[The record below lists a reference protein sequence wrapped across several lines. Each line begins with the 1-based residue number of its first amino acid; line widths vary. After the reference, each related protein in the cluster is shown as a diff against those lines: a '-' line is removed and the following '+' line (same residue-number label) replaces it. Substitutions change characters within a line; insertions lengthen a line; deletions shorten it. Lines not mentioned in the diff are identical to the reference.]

1 MYENKISARQLRRMI
16 FIETFGAGA
25 LSVPA
30 FACYKEQNG
39 FWSLIFY
46 GVFLAGTIAFFIIFS
61 GKISEENFE
70 NRKIGKKGL
79 ETEKNLQNKRIDKK
93 NLENARACLKNHS
106 SNLHTPIC
114 GIFCLHSVT
123 VAHYAALIQAKSP
136 ANCDAHLAESI
147 FQTRSRKLEQG
158 KNLKSRETSKENLE
172 EKNLTGLI
180 NQSRDANISVSKMK
194 TRLKSINFPEV
205 LPQPIKFVYM
215 IRFFI
220 NAVALF
226 YFFGKT
232 IQTVYMPESSFL
244 FIIFPAAILLWYSLY
259 TTLQKRAR
267 FLEIIFP
274 WIITTYFIAVILSFI
289 GIEKAMQIGKAGELW
304 QGILS
309 DNIFRSMGN
318 GYLMLLCS
326 SPIEFLLF
334 LRPAAEERGI
344 ETKNRKV
351 EDKDNKEDKNNKE
364 GKDDKAIRGII
375 TAVAGAIL
383 CNALFCF
390 LSVRTLGPNL
400 TSQSEWPVIK
410 MMQLIRMP
418 GGFLERFDILPIIF
432 WILCMMAVLSG
443 YLYYG
448 WSIFQTRSGGCLKNF
463 LGITFV
469 CLVLLTCVVEKNTFL
484 WTFYLKYKAFVDFP
498 LSLIL
503 PLVVWLF
510 KRQKDFN
517 YQEKTKEKI
526 EKDKEERKNIAKYK
540 EDKKTEEGSVA
551 KYKEDK
557 KTEESNDTK
566 YKEDKKT
573 EESSA
578 AKYEEDKKT
587 EESNIAKYKE
597 DKKTEENSVA
607 KYKNNKQAKY
617 FAGITL
623 LIFLP
628 ILFFLTG
635 CQRLTDVEEKNYILS
650 MYVDY
655 LTGEENAYQF
665 WIARANLSEMEGKS
679 DEIPCQITKIEA
691 RNLQELEEKY
701 LETVPGKTE
710 WNHIYTIFL
719 GSGIA
724 ANKTACTH
732 LLKEWDNEWQKSPN
746 VLLALCPENPKKLY
760 KIKNIPAGAAGQEIN
775 LLAEQNKEKYSGQI
789 CETPIDYLRA
799 KQQKEDKITL
809 YRVTI
814 ENDYLRIMTDEL

>member
-25 LSVPA
+25 LSIPA

-39 FWSLIFY
+39 FCSLIFY

-61 GKISEENFE
+61 GKMSEENFE
-70 NRKIGKKGL
+70 NRKMGK
-79 ETEKNLQNKRIDKK
+79 
-93 NLENARACLKNHS
+93 
-106 SNLHTPIC
+106 
-114 GIFCLHSVT
+114 
-123 VAHYAALIQAKSP
+123 
-136 ANCDAHLAESI
+136 
-147 FQTRSRKLEQG
+147 
-158 KNLKSRETSKENLE
+158 
-172 EKNLTGLI
+172 TGLA
-180 NQSRDANISVSKMK
+180 RDANINVSKMK

-205 LPQPIKFVYM
+205 LPQPIKIVYM

-244 FIIFPAAILLWYSLY
+244 FIIFPAAILLCYSLY

-289 GIEKAMQIGKAGELW
+289 GIEKAMQIGNAGELW

-334 LRPAAEERGI
+334 LRPAAEERGT

-351 EDKDNKEDKNNKE
+351 EDKNNKE
-364 GKDDKAIRGII
+364 GKDDKAIRDII

-383 CNALFCF
+383 CNVLFCF
-390 LSVRTLGPNL
+390 LSVRTLGPTL

-448 WSIFQTRSGGCLKNF
+448 WSIFQTRSRGCLKNF

-469 CLVLLTCVVEKNTFL
+469 CLVLLTCVVEKHTLL

-517 YQEKTKEKI
+517 YQEKT

-540 EDKKTEEGSVA
+540 
-551 KYKEDK
+551 
-557 KTEESNDTK
+557 
-566 YKEDKKT
+566 
-573 EESSA
+573 
-578 AKYEEDKKT
+578 
-587 EESNIAKYKE
+587 
-597 DKKTEENSVA
+597 
-607 KYKNNKQAKY
+607 NNKQVKY

-623 LIFLP
+623 LIFFP
-628 ILFFLTG
+628 ILFSLTG

-655 LTGEENAYQF
+655 PADEENAYQF
-665 WIARANLSEMEGKS
+665 WIARANLSDMEGQS
-679 DEIPCQITKIEA
+679 DEIPCKITKIEA
-691 RNLQELEEKY
+691 RNLQQLEEKY
-701 LETVPGKTE
+701 LEIVPGKTE

-746 VLLALCPENPKKLY
+746 VLLALYPENPKELY

-814 ENDYLRIMTDEL
+814 ENGNLKIMTDEL

>member
-1 MYENKISARQLRRMI
+1 MYKMYENKISARQLRRMI

-79 ETEKNLQNKRIDKK
+79 VTGKNLQHKRIDKK
-93 NLENARACLKNHS
+93 NLENDR
-106 SNLHTPIC
+106 
-114 GIFCLHSVT
+114 
-123 VAHYAALIQAKSP
+123 
-136 ANCDAHLAESI
+136 
-147 FQTRSRKLEQG
+147 RLEHG
-158 KNLKSRETSKENLE
+158 KNLKSRETNKENLE

-180 NQSRDANISVSKMK
+180 NQSWDANINISKMQ

-205 LPQPIKFVYM
+205 LPQPVKIVYM

-244 FIIFPAAILLWYSLY
+244 FIIFPAAILLWYSMY

-289 GIEKAMQIGKAGELW
+289 GIEKAMQIGNAGELW

-334 LRPAAEERGI
+334 LRPATEERGT

-364 GKDDKAIRGII
+364 GKDDKVIRDII

-383 CNALFCF
+383 CNVLFCF
-390 LSVRTLGPNL
+390 LSVRTLGPAL

-448 WSIFQTRSGGCLKNF
+448 WSIFQTHSKRNF
-463 LGITFV
+463 LGITIA
-469 CLVLLTCVVEKNTFL
+469 CLVLLTCVVEKHTFL

-503 PLVVWLF
+503 PFVVWLF

-540 EDKKTEEGSVA
+540 EDKKTEENSVA

-557 KTEESNDTK
+557 KI
-566 YKEDKKT
+566 
-573 EESSA
+573 EESSV
-578 AKYEEDKKT
+578 
-587 EESNIAKYKE
+587 AKYKE
-597 DKKTEENSVA
+597 DKKIEESSVAKYKEDKKIEESSVAKYKEYKEVKENSIA
-607 KYKNNKQAKY
+607 KYKNNKQVKY

-628 ILFFLTG
+628 ILFSLTG

-655 LTGEENAYQF
+655 PADEENTYQF
-665 WIARANLSEMEGKS
+665 WIARANLSEMEGQS

-691 RNLQELEEKY
+691 RNLQQLEEKY

-746 VLLALCPENPKKLY
+746 VLLALCHENPKELY

-799 KQQKEDKITL
+799 KQQQEDKITL

-814 ENDYLRIMTDEL
+814 ENGNLKIMTDEL

>member
-25 LSVPA
+25 LSIPA

-46 GVFLAGTIAFFIIFS
+46 GVFLTGTIAFFIIFS

-70 NRKIGKKGL
+70 NRKIGK
-79 ETEKNLQNKRIDKK
+79 
-93 NLENARACLKNHS
+93 
-106 SNLHTPIC
+106 
-114 GIFCLHSVT
+114 
-123 VAHYAALIQAKSP
+123 
-136 ANCDAHLAESI
+136 
-147 FQTRSRKLEQG
+147 
-158 KNLKSRETSKENLE
+158 
-172 EKNLTGLI
+172 TGLA
-180 NQSRDANISVSKMK
+180 RDANINVSKMQ

-244 FIIFPAAILLWYSLY
+244 FIIFPAAILLCYSLY

-289 GIEKAMQIGKAGELW
+289 GIEKAMQIGNAGELW

-334 LRPAAEERGI
+334 LRPAAEERGT

-351 EDKDNKEDKNNKE
+351 EDKNNKEGKNNRE
-364 GKDDKAIRGII
+364 GKDDKAIRDII

-383 CNALFCF
+383 CNVLFCF
-390 LSVRTLGPNL
+390 LSVRTLGPIL

-469 CLVLLTCVVEKNTFL
+469 CLVLLTCVVEKHTLL

-517 YQEKTKEKI
+517 YQEKTKEKTQ
-526 EKDKEERKNIAKYK
+526 KDKEGRK
-540 EDKKTEEGSVA
+540 
-551 KYKEDK
+551 
-557 KTEESNDTK
+557 
-566 YKEDKKT
+566 
-573 EESSA
+573 
-578 AKYEEDKKT
+578 
-587 EESNIAKYKE
+587 NIAKYKE

-607 KYKNNKQAKY
+607 KYKEDKEVKENSIVKYRNNKQVKY

-628 ILFFLTG
+628 ILFSLTG

-655 LTGEENAYQF
+655 SSDEENAYQF
-665 WIARANLSEMEGKS
+665 WIARANLSEMEGQS

-691 RNLQELEEKY
+691 RNLQQLEEKY

-724 ANKTACTH
+724 SNKTACTH

-746 VLLALCPENPKKLY
+746 VLLALCPENPKELY

-799 KQQKEDKITL
+799 KQQQEDKITL

-814 ENDYLRIMTDEL
+814 ENGNLKIMTDEP

>member
-1 MYENKISARQLRRMI
+1 M
-16 FIETFGAGA
+16 
-25 LSVPA
+25 
-30 FACYKEQNG
+30 
-39 FWSLIFY
+39 
-46 GVFLAGTIAFFIIFS
+46 AGTIAFFIIFS

-70 NRKIGKKGL
+70 NRKIGK
-79 ETEKNLQNKRIDKK
+79 
-93 NLENARACLKNHS
+93 
-106 SNLHTPIC
+106 
-114 GIFCLHSVT
+114 
-123 VAHYAALIQAKSP
+123 
-136 ANCDAHLAESI
+136 
-147 FQTRSRKLEQG
+147 
-158 KNLKSRETSKENLE
+158 
-172 EKNLTGLI
+172 TGLARNVNI
-180 NQSRDANISVSKMK
+180 NVSKMQ

-244 FIIFPAAILLWYSLY
+244 FIIFPAAILLCYSLY

-289 GIEKAMQIGKAGELW
+289 GIEKAMQIGNAGELW

-334 LRPAAEERGI
+334 LRPAAEERGT

-351 EDKDNKEDKNNKE
+351 EDKNNKE
-364 GKDDKAIRGII
+364 GKDDKAIRDII

-383 CNALFCF
+383 CNVLFCF
-390 LSVRTLGPNL
+390 LSVRTLGPTL

-448 WSIFQTRSGGCLKNF
+448 WSIFQTRSRGCLKNF

-469 CLVLLTCVVEKNTFL
+469 CLVLLTCVVEKHTLL

-517 YQEKTKEKI
+517 YQEKT

-540 EDKKTEEGSVA
+540 
-551 KYKEDK
+551 
-557 KTEESNDTK
+557 
-566 YKEDKKT
+566 
-573 EESSA
+573 
-578 AKYEEDKKT
+578 
-587 EESNIAKYKE
+587 
-597 DKKTEENSVA
+597 
-607 KYKNNKQAKY
+607 NNKQVKY

-623 LIFLP
+623 LIFFP
-628 ILFFLTG
+628 ILFSLTG

-655 LTGEENAYQF
+655 PADEENAYQF
-665 WIARANLSEMEGKS
+665 WIARANLSDMEGQS
-679 DEIPCQITKIEA
+679 DEIPCKITKIEA
-691 RNLQELEEKY
+691 RNLQQLEEKY
-701 LETVPGKTE
+701 LEIVPGKTE

-746 VLLALCPENPKKLY
+746 VLLSLCPENPKELY
-760 KIKNIPAGAAGQEIN
+760 KIKNIPAGAAGQEMN

-799 KQQKEDKITL
+799 KQQQEDKITL

-814 ENDYLRIMTDEL
+814 ENGNLKIMTDEL

>member
-25 LSVPA
+25 LSIPA

-70 NRKIGKKGL
+70 NRKIGK
-79 ETEKNLQNKRIDKK
+79 
-93 NLENARACLKNHS
+93 
-106 SNLHTPIC
+106 
-114 GIFCLHSVT
+114 
-123 VAHYAALIQAKSP
+123 
-136 ANCDAHLAESI
+136 
-147 FQTRSRKLEQG
+147 
-158 KNLKSRETSKENLE
+158 
-172 EKNLTGLI
+172 TGLA
-180 NQSRDANISVSKMK
+180 RDANINVSKMQ

-244 FIIFPAAILLWYSLY
+244 FIIFPAAILLCYSLY

-289 GIEKAMQIGKAGELW
+289 GIEKAMQIGNAGELW

-334 LRPAAEERGI
+334 LRPAAEERGT

-351 EDKDNKEDKNNKE
+351 EDKNNKEGKNNRE
-364 GKDDKAIRGII
+364 GKDDKAIRDII

-383 CNALFCF
+383 CNVLFCF
-390 LSVRTLGPNL
+390 LSVRTLGPTL

-469 CLVLLTCVVEKNTFL
+469 CLVLLTCVVEKHTLL

-517 YQEKTKEKI
+517 YQEKTQ
-526 EKDKEERKNIAKYK
+526 KDKEGRK
-540 EDKKTEEGSVA
+540 
-551 KYKEDK
+551 
-557 KTEESNDTK
+557 
-566 YKEDKKT
+566 
-573 EESSA
+573 
-578 AKYEEDKKT
+578 
-587 EESNIAKYKE
+587 NIAKYKE

-607 KYKNNKQAKY
+607 KYKEDKEVKENSIVKYRNNKQVKY

-628 ILFFLTG
+628 ILFSLTG
-635 CQRLTDVEEKNYILS
+635 CQRLTDVEEKTISYPCTSI
-650 MYVDY
+650 
-655 LTGEENAYQF
+655 
-665 WIARANLSEMEGKS
+665 
-679 DEIPCQITKIEA
+679 IP
-691 RNLQELEEKY
+691 LM
-701 LETVPGKTE
+701 
-710 WNHIYTIFL
+710 
-719 GSGIA
+719 
-724 ANKTACTH
+724 
-732 LLKEWDNEWQKSPN
+732 
-746 VLLALCPENPKKLY
+746 KKML
-760 KIKNIPAGAAGQEIN
+760 ISFG
-775 LLAEQNKEKYSGQI
+775 
-789 CETPIDYLRA
+789 
-799 KQQKEDKITL
+799 
-809 YRVTI
+809 
-814 ENDYLRIMTDEL
+814 

>member
-25 LSVPA
+25 LSIPA

-46 GVFLAGTIAFFIIFS
+46 GVFLTGTIAFFIIFS

-70 NRKIGKKGL
+70 NRKIGK
-79 ETEKNLQNKRIDKK
+79 
-93 NLENARACLKNHS
+93 
-106 SNLHTPIC
+106 
-114 GIFCLHSVT
+114 
-123 VAHYAALIQAKSP
+123 
-136 ANCDAHLAESI
+136 
-147 FQTRSRKLEQG
+147 
-158 KNLKSRETSKENLE
+158 
-172 EKNLTGLI
+172 TGLA
-180 NQSRDANISVSKMK
+180 RDANINVSKMQ

-244 FIIFPAAILLWYSLY
+244 FIIFPAAILLCYSLY

-289 GIEKAMQIGKAGELW
+289 GIEKAMQIGNAGEFW

-334 LRPAAEERGI
+334 LRSVAEERGT

-351 EDKDNKEDKNNKE
+351 EDKNNKE
-364 GKDDKAIRGII
+364 GKDDKAIRDII

-383 CNALFCF
+383 CNVLFCF
-390 LSVRTLGPNL
+390 LSVRTLGPTL

-448 WSIFQTRSGGCLKNF
+448 WSIFQTRSRGCLKNF

-469 CLVLLTCVVEKNTFL
+469 CLVLLTCVVEKHTLL

-517 YQEKTKEKI
+517 YQEKT

-540 EDKKTEEGSVA
+540 
-551 KYKEDK
+551 
-557 KTEESNDTK
+557 
-566 YKEDKKT
+566 
-573 EESSA
+573 
-578 AKYEEDKKT
+578 
-587 EESNIAKYKE
+587 
-597 DKKTEENSVA
+597 
-607 KYKNNKQAKY
+607 NNKQVKY

-623 LIFLP
+623 LIFFP
-628 ILFFLTG
+628 ILFSLTG

-655 LTGEENAYQF
+655 PADEENAYQF
-665 WIARANLSEMEGKS
+665 WIARANLSEMEGQS

-691 RNLQELEEKY
+691 RNLQQLEEKY
-701 LETVPGKTE
+701 LEIVPGKTE

-746 VLLALCPENPKKLY
+746 VLLALCPENPKELY

-775 LLAEQNKEKYSGQI
+775 LLAEQNKEKYSGQS

-799 KQQKEDKITL
+799 KQQQEDKITL

-814 ENDYLRIMTDEL
+814 ENGNLKIMTDEL

>member
-25 LSVPA
+25 LSIPA

-70 NRKIGKKGL
+70 NRKIGK
-79 ETEKNLQNKRIDKK
+79 
-93 NLENARACLKNHS
+93 
-106 SNLHTPIC
+106 
-114 GIFCLHSVT
+114 
-123 VAHYAALIQAKSP
+123 
-136 ANCDAHLAESI
+136 
-147 FQTRSRKLEQG
+147 
-158 KNLKSRETSKENLE
+158 
-172 EKNLTGLI
+172 TGLA
-180 NQSRDANISVSKMK
+180 RDANINVSKMQ
-194 TRLKSINFPEV
+194 TRLKSINFPKV

-244 FIIFPAAILLWYSLY
+244 FIIFPAAILLCYNLY

-289 GIEKAMQIGKAGELW
+289 GIEKAMQIGNAGELW

-334 LRPAAEERGI
+334 LRSAAEERGT

-351 EDKDNKEDKNNKE
+351 EDKNNKE
-364 GKDDKAIRGII
+364 GKNNKAIRDII
-375 TAVAGAIL
+375 TAVAGAIF
-383 CNALFCF
+383 CNVLFCF
-390 LSVRTLGPNL
+390 LSVRTLGPTL

-448 WSIFQTRSGGCLKNF
+448 WSIFQTRSRGCLKNF

-469 CLVLLTCVVEKNTFL
+469 CLVLLTCVVEKHTLL

-517 YQEKTKEKI
+517 YQEKT

-540 EDKKTEEGSVA
+540 
-551 KYKEDK
+551 
-557 KTEESNDTK
+557 
-566 YKEDKKT
+566 
-573 EESSA
+573 
-578 AKYEEDKKT
+578 
-587 EESNIAKYKE
+587 
-597 DKKTEENSVA
+597 
-607 KYKNNKQAKY
+607 NNKQVKY

-623 LIFLP
+623 LIFFP
-628 ILFFLTG
+628 ILFSLTG

-655 LTGEENAYQF
+655 PADEENAYQF
-665 WIARANLSEMEGKS
+665 WIARANLSDMEGQS
-679 DEIPCQITKIEA
+679 DEIPCKITKIEA
-691 RNLQELEEKY
+691 RNLQQLEEKY
-701 LETVPGKTE
+701 LEIVPGKTE

-746 VLLALCPENPKKLY
+746 VLLSLCPENPKELY
-760 KIKNIPAGAAGQEIN
+760 KIKNIPAGAAGQEMN

-799 KQQKEDKITL
+799 KQQQEDKITL

-814 ENDYLRIMTDEL
+814 ENGNLKIMTDEL

>member
-25 LSVPA
+25 LSIPA

-46 GVFLAGTIAFFIIFS
+46 GVFLTGTIAFFIIFS

-70 NRKIGKKGL
+70 NRKIGK
-79 ETEKNLQNKRIDKK
+79 
-93 NLENARACLKNHS
+93 
-106 SNLHTPIC
+106 
-114 GIFCLHSVT
+114 
-123 VAHYAALIQAKSP
+123 
-136 ANCDAHLAESI
+136 
-147 FQTRSRKLEQG
+147 
-158 KNLKSRETSKENLE
+158 
-172 EKNLTGLI
+172 TGLA
-180 NQSRDANISVSKMK
+180 RDANINVSKMQ

-244 FIIFPAAILLWYSLY
+244 FIIFPAAILLCYSLY

-289 GIEKAMQIGKAGELW
+289 GIEKAMQIGNAGEFW

-334 LRPAAEERGI
+334 LRSVAEERGT

-351 EDKDNKEDKNNKE
+351 EDKNNKE
-364 GKDDKAIRGII
+364 GKDDKAIRDII

-383 CNALFCF
+383 CNVLFCF
-390 LSVRTLGPNL
+390 LSVRTLGPTL

-448 WSIFQTRSGGCLKNF
+448 WSIFQTRSRGCLKNF

-469 CLVLLTCVVEKNTFL
+469 CLVLLTCVVEKHTLL

-517 YQEKTKEKI
+517 YQEKT

-540 EDKKTEEGSVA
+540 
-551 KYKEDK
+551 
-557 KTEESNDTK
+557 
-566 YKEDKKT
+566 
-573 EESSA
+573 
-578 AKYEEDKKT
+578 
-587 EESNIAKYKE
+587 
-597 DKKTEENSVA
+597 
-607 KYKNNKQAKY
+607 NNKQVKY

-623 LIFLP
+623 LIFFP
-628 ILFFLTG
+628 ILFSLTG

-655 LTGEENAYQF
+655 PADEENAYQF
-665 WIARANLSEMEGKS
+665 WIARANLSEMEGQS

-691 RNLQELEEKY
+691 RNLQQLEEKY
-701 LETVPGKTE
+701 LEIVPGKTE

-746 VLLALCPENPKKLY
+746 VLLALCPENPKELY

-799 KQQKEDKITL
+799 KQQQEDKITL

-814 ENDYLRIMTDEL
+814 ENGNLKIMTDEL

>member
-25 LSVPA
+25 LSIPA

-46 GVFLAGTIAFFIIFS
+46 GVFLTGTIAFFIIFS

-70 NRKIGKKGL
+70 NRKIGK
-79 ETEKNLQNKRIDKK
+79 
-93 NLENARACLKNHS
+93 
-106 SNLHTPIC
+106 
-114 GIFCLHSVT
+114 
-123 VAHYAALIQAKSP
+123 
-136 ANCDAHLAESI
+136 
-147 FQTRSRKLEQG
+147 
-158 KNLKSRETSKENLE
+158 
-172 EKNLTGLI
+172 TGLA
-180 NQSRDANISVSKMK
+180 RDANINVSKMQ

-244 FIIFPAAILLWYSLY
+244 FIIFPAAILLCYSLY

-289 GIEKAMQIGKAGELW
+289 GIEKAMQIGNAGEFW

-334 LRPAAEERGI
+334 LRSVAEERGT

-351 EDKDNKEDKNNKE
+351 EDKNNKE
-364 GKDDKAIRGII
+364 GKDDKAIRDII

-383 CNALFCF
+383 CNVLFCF
-390 LSVRTLGPNL
+390 LSVRTLGPTL

-448 WSIFQTRSGGCLKNF
+448 WSIFQTRSRGCLKNF

-469 CLVLLTCVVEKNTFL
+469 CLVLLTCVVEKHTLL

-517 YQEKTKEKI
+517 YQEKT

-540 EDKKTEEGSVA
+540 
-551 KYKEDK
+551 
-557 KTEESNDTK
+557 
-566 YKEDKKT
+566 
-573 EESSA
+573 
-578 AKYEEDKKT
+578 
-587 EESNIAKYKE
+587 
-597 DKKTEENSVA
+597 
-607 KYKNNKQAKY
+607 NNKQVKY

-623 LIFLP
+623 LIFFP
-628 ILFFLTG
+628 ILFSLTG

-655 LTGEENAYQF
+655 PADEENAYQF
-665 WIARANLSEMEGKS
+665 WIARANLSEMEGQS

-691 RNLQELEEKY
+691 RNLQQLEEKY
-701 LETVPGKTE
+701 LEIVPGKTE

-724 ANKTACTH
+724 ANKTECTR

-746 VLLALCPENPKKLY
+746 VLLALCPENPKELY

-799 KQQKEDKITL
+799 KQQQEDKITL

-814 ENDYLRIMTDEL
+814 ENGNLKIMTDEL

>member
-70 NRKIGKKGL
+70 NRKIGKTGL
-79 ETEKNLQNKRIDKK
+79 ATEKNLQNKRIDKK
-93 NLENARACLKNHS
+93 NLEND
-106 SNLHTPIC
+106 
-114 GIFCLHSVT
+114 G
-123 VAHYAALIQAKSP
+123 
-136 ANCDAHLAESI
+136 
-147 FQTRSRKLEQG
+147 KLEQG
-158 KNLKSRETSKENLE
+158 KNLKSRETNKENLE
-172 EKNLTGLI
+172 EKSLTGLI
-180 NQSRDANISVSKMK
+180 NQSWDANINVSKMK
-194 TRLKSINFPEV
+194 TRLKSMNFPEV
-205 LPQPIKFVYM
+205 LPQPIKIVYM

-244 FIIFPAAILLWYSLY
+244 FIIFPAAILLWYSMY

-289 GIEKAMQIGKAGELW
+289 GIEKAMQIGNAGELW

-334 LRPAAEERGI
+334 LRSAAEERGT

-364 GKDDKAIRGII
+364 GKEDKVIWDII

-383 CNALFCF
+383 CNVLFCF
-390 LSVRTLGPNL
+390 LSVRTLGPAL

-448 WSIFQTRSGGCLKNF
+448 WSIFQTRSRGCLKNF
-463 LGITFV
+463 LGITFA
-469 CLVLLTCVVEKNTFL
+469 CLVLLTCAVEKNTFL
-484 WTFYLKYKAFVDFP
+484 WTFYLRYKAFVDFP

-517 YQEKTKEKI
+517 CQEKTKEKI

-540 EDKKTEEGSVA
+540 EDKKTEENSVA

-557 KTEESNDTK
+557 KIEENSVTK
-566 YKEDKKT
+566 YKEDKEVK
-573 EESSA
+573 
-578 AKYEEDKKT
+578 
-587 EESNIAKYKE
+587 
-597 DKKTEENSVA
+597 ENSVV

-628 ILFFLTG
+628 ILFSLTG

-655 LTGEENAYQF
+655 PAGEENAYQF
-665 WIARANLSEMEGKS
+665 WIARANLSEMEGQS

-691 RNLQELEEKY
+691 RNLQQLEEKY

-746 VLLALCPENPKKLY
+746 VLLALCPENPKELY

-775 LLAEQNKEKYSGQI
+775 LLAEQNKEKYSRQI

-799 KQQKEDKITL
+799 KQQQEDKITL

-814 ENDYLRIMTDEL
+814 ENGNLKIMTDEL

>member
-25 LSVPA
+25 LSIPT

-70 NRKIGKKGL
+70 NRKIGK
-79 ETEKNLQNKRIDKK
+79 
-93 NLENARACLKNHS
+93 
-106 SNLHTPIC
+106 
-114 GIFCLHSVT
+114 
-123 VAHYAALIQAKSP
+123 
-136 ANCDAHLAESI
+136 
-147 FQTRSRKLEQG
+147 
-158 KNLKSRETSKENLE
+158 
-172 EKNLTGLI
+172 TGLA
-180 NQSRDANISVSKMK
+180 RDANINVSKMQ

-244 FIIFPAAILLWYSLY
+244 FIIFPAAILLCYSLY

-289 GIEKAMQIGKAGELW
+289 GIEKAMQIGNAGELW

-334 LRPAAEERGI
+334 LRPAAEERGT

-351 EDKDNKEDKNNKE
+351 EDKNNKEGKNNRE
-364 GKDDKAIRGII
+364 GKDDKAIRDII

-383 CNALFCF
+383 CNVLFCF
-390 LSVRTLGPNL
+390 LSVRTLGPTL

-628 ILFFLTG
+628 ILFSLTG